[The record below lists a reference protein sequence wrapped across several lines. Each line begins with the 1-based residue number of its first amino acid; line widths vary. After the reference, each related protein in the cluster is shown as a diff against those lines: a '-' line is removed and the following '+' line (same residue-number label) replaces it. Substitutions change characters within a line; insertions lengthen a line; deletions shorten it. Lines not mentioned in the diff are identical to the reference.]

1 MQCRRHRIHRFDPRI
16 GKTPWS
22 RKWQPTPVFLA
33 WEIPWTEESGRLQ
46 SNGSQRVG
54 QNWATKQQN
63 LKIAFESFYFYYLL
77 YLLLILITS
86 YQTKLIYHNFLS
98 LNLLL
103 EICPVPNDSIIFV
116 GGPKK
121 WYPKNPR
128 RYIRCCYYTFQNW
141 IYQPAFMVS
150 PWIIWTFLFHVKS
163 PIPAAH
169 DVWALAYS
177 MISLRH

>member
-63 LKIAFESFYFYYLL
+63 LKIAFDSFYFYYLL

-103 EICPVPNDSIIFV
+103 EICPVPNDSIVFV
-116 GGPKK
+116 GGPK
-121 WYPKNPR
+121 NGTQR
-128 RYIRCCYYTFQNW
+128 IQEGTSDV
-141 IYQPAFMVS
+141 A
-150 PWIIWTFLFHVKS
+150 IIPSKTGF
-163 PIPAAH
+163 
-169 DVWALAYS
+169 
-177 MISLRH
+177 ISLLSWCLPGSYGLFYFM